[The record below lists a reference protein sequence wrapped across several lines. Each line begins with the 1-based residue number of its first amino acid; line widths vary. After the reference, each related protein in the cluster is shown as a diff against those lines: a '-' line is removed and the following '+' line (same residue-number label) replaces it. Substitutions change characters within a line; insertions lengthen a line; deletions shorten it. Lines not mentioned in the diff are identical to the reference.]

1 MAGRIKGFIAHPSG
15 VMHPVVGGYGLLPY
29 PSHVG
34 RRVLRAVDGVS
45 VTENSSPVPPDPPSR
60 SRDVGKRLAGT
71 TVGHLADQARQTT
84 GAAKARRV
92 LNSDGEPGVLDLTPL
107 RELLTEFMDELSQ
120 LRLRDRI
127 AAALRQAADI
137 IEQAPRKPDKS

>member
-1 MAGRIKGFIAHPSG
+1 
-15 VMHPVVGGYGLLPY
+15 MHPVVRTYGLLPY
-29 PSHVG
+29 PSRVG
-34 RRVLRAVDGVS
+34 RRVFRAVDGVS
-45 VTENSSPVPPDPPSR
+45 VTENSSPVPPDPPPS

-71 TVGHLADQARQTT
+71 AVGRLTDQARQTT

-107 RELLTEFMDELSQ
+107 RELLAEFVDELSH

>member
-1 MAGRIKGFIAHPSG
+1 MT
-15 VMHPVVGGYGLLPY
+15 
-29 PSHVG
+29 
-34 RRVLRAVDGVS
+34 D
-45 VTENSSPVPPDPPSR
+45 NSSPVPPDPPSS

-71 TVGHLADQARQTT
+71 TVGRLADQARQTT
-84 GAAKARRV
+84 GAAKAGRV

-107 RELLTEFMDELSQ
+107 RDLLAEFMDELSQ

-137 IEQAPRKPDKS
+137 IEQAGPRGPDRP

>member
-1 MAGRIKGFIAHPSG
+1 MDYCCIPAKSAAACSAKQMEAP
-15 VMHPVVGGYGLLPY
+15 
-29 PSHVG
+29 
-34 RRVLRAVDGVS
+34 S
-45 VTENSSPVPPDPPSR
+45 VTENSSPVPSDPPSS

-71 TVGHLADQARQTT
+71 TVGRLADQARQTT
-84 GAAKARRV
+84 GAAKAGRV

-107 RELLTEFMDELSQ
+107 RELLAEFMDELSQ

-137 IEQAPRKPDKS
+137 IEQTGPRTPDKP